1 MSNEPKRFAS
11 LSKGNFR
18 VDGKEQESKEAQERL
33 RLLAE
38 REERVT
44 KQVREAEQLLVQ
56 AQEVSVNNVKSLL
69 AITALM
75 TRMETMAG
83 SVSSSIEEQS
93 KLNKNLELLI
103 ATLLKPVVPVYDKSG
118 KLLHAKR

>member
-1 MSNEPKRFAS
+1 MSNQLNRFTA
-11 LSKGNFR
+11 LSKGNLR
-18 VDGKEQESKEAQERL
+18 IDGRERESKEAQERL

-44 KQVREAEQLLVQ
+44 KQVREAEELLER

-83 SVSSSIEEQS
+83 SVSSSIDEQS